1 MNQTELPR
9 GGKDIAVAP
18 DEHGEALATL
28 RRWRR
33 GRPWRECCDL
43 CGAAI
48 LHDHA
53 HLFEPDR
60 RRVSC
65 ACEACAVL
73 FSGPS
78 GKFRRVPRRV
88 RALPHFRCT
97 DAQWHALGMP
107 VDLVFIFHSSSSAA
121 DGERPIVALY
131 PSPAGATEALP
142 DLAAWQEVAE
152 ANSEVG
158 RMECDVE
165 ALLVNRVGQ
174 SRQAYICPID
184 ECYRLVGLVR
194 AHWRGLSGGAKVWSE
209 VDRFFAEVQTKATR
223 E

>member
-1 MNQTELPR
+1 MSFN
-9 GGKDIAVAP
+9 AP
-18 DEHGEALATL
+18 HAGPAAKPAAEESGEPFSLL

-33 GRPWRECCDL
+33 APPAREVCDL

-48 LHDHA
+48 GPNHS
-53 HLFEPDR
+53 HLFEPAA

-65 ACEACAVL
+65 ACDACAVL
-73 FSGPS
+73 FSGQT

-88 RALPHFRCT
+88 LALSNFCCT
-97 DAQWHALGMP
+97 DAAWQALGMP
-107 VDLVFIFHSSSSAA
+107 VDLVFFFHSTATASS
-121 DGERPIVALY
+121 ECPFIALY

-142 DLAAWQEVAE
+142 DLGAWKELADANPAVTGME
-152 ANSEVG
+152 A
-158 RMECDVE
+158 DVE
-165 ALLVNRVGQ
+165 ALLVNRMGK

-209 VDRFFAEVQTKATR
+209 VERFFAELTAKATVWK
-223 E
+223 